1 MPMNARSSVSEI
13 MTRTVVVVRPK
24 TRLDLAARLMRE
36 SHVAG
41 LPVVDEDEALVG
53 LVSEDDIVRDLDR
66 AVGVAS
72 PRGILDLVLGSAPV
86 KGASTLEVCRRRL
99 AHGRV
104 EEVMQKEVS
113 AAAPDDPI
121 RKVARLLAGAGV
133 SRVPVVDER
142 RQVIGIVT
150 NDDLAKAGPGARKP
164 SHRGALH
171 PPPARTGHPRTP
183 GDPFADI

>member
-1 MPMNARSSVSEI
+1 MNERSPVSEI
-13 MTRTVVVVRPK
+13 MARTVVVVRPK

-41 LPVVDEDEALVG
+41 LPVVDENEALVG
-53 LVSEDDIVRDLDR
+53 LVSEDDLVRDLDR

-104 EEVMQKEVS
+104 EEVMQKEFPT
-113 AAAPDDPI
+113 AAPGDSI

-133 SRVPVVDER
+133 TRVPVLDER
-142 RQVIGIVT
+142 RELVGIVT
-150 NDDLAKAGPGARKP
+150 NDDLAKARPGSRKP

-171 PPPARTGHPRTP
+171 PPPARTAHNRAPT
-183 GDPFADI
+183 DPYADI